1 MMRSHA
7 LVVVSLVAVVGTV
20 GSAWAGTPCEPRGYP
35 SANAPARGFT
45 TNTTFH
51 ALGRIDLDGSGPSP
65 ERLVAHPR
73 TDGAEFGEPALLGG
87 EQVGGELWAWDGLA
101 GAWEAIPGQFLN
113 AALLPRGRVSEM
125 TLHDADGDGPGEPVL
140 VAVGEFARVGEVPA
154 VNVAAWSA
162 STGWSAVGAAT
173 ALGPRINDVVSGE
186 ALGLGSGEGVKLV
199 VGGLLNAGGAPAG
212 APQSGVA
219 VWDGASWQILG
230 VPAELGVGAEVR
242 ALAIFDADG
251 PGPEPALLYAA
262 STFATRYWSGT
273 GWDPI
278 TPGLSDGTY
287 DMTVWNSTGFG
298 PRLAFVGMYPGIEET
313 QFVPA
318 RVVLWDG
325 LAKTVVP
332 GFPFERAVRAS
343 AFTFAPTF
351 EGATDALA
359 VSGESIASRGFVDGG
374 VAIYDGSW
382 DTVARHTASPMP
394 LIAGVDDDRDGPN
407 GPSLVIADAE
417 RGAPLTD
424 SDDQPL
430 DELARYEGFTVGRW
444 VNASPSAPID
454 NPNLYMCGDQSF
466 SNDYL
471 ILEDNV
477 GNPANDTRTL
487 TVPIGGWNLR
497 GVAVYDDR
505 TTIDLGGKGMTLSGT
520 NTAADA
526 PAIVVDAGLD
536 ADARLTLRS
545 TPSGSVQTRRRVEVG
560 VSVAGEGVDSELEV
574 REGVSLNVGA
584 LVVGVDA
591 GSRGSVLLQGGGNT
605 ASLNVSSLLSEVPTR
620 LSLGVEPGATG
631 SITVGSGS
639 NLFMFATTAGQV
651 TVGDGGSGTINV
663 QSGGFF
669 AMSGTQM
676 RLGVQPGSVGTIVAR
691 GFASAGAL
699 LDIGVGGEGTLI
711 VDRSPQFGVSEP
723 VRLGVEPGSIGR
735 IEVRGASSTLA
746 AVNAAMTI
754 GVEGTGVMSV
764 VSGGAVEGATRI
776 DIGARGQLGGNGLVR
791 FVESGAVGVLSRGVV
806 TPASASA
813 SPMDP
818 TLPSV
823 ATLTIEGPY
832 VQERASAS
840 AGSAGRLL
848 IDVDARGP
856 GPLAHDRLSVIGVAE
871 LGGQL
876 DVRLIGNVPPA
887 MGAVGAGIEV
897 VSATTLT
904 GAFEVANFPGLPP
917 DEAGRGRF
925 FRFATQANQRG
936 GSSVV
941 IVEDVLADDIEA
953 GDAQDYTLGG
963 AGTSAAL
970 GDLDDDGDRDLV
982 VTVPDPANPVNNAGS
997 IVILFNGGTTGGMWA
1012 GFTSTRQVLVGRNPS
1027 DVAIAEFD
1035 GEPGLDIA
1043 VTNQTDGTLAILT
1056 NPGTGEFG
1064 PPLAEFT
1071 YEVGAGPV
1079 SVTASDI
1086 DLNGS
1091 VDALVALGTE
1101 QRVVLLLNSG
1111 NDFRAWT
1118 GLAVSASIGLAG
1130 APTDAVNVDVDDDK
1144 FDDVVT
1150 PQPSERK
1157 VTVSRNRLGGARG
1170 IGFDEPVD
1178 VAVPGEPVAIA
1189 TGDLNLDG
1197 RRDVVVALANTNQLA
1212 VLVNN
1217 GTASFQSPLT
1227 IPAGTGPTSVTLGR
1241 LDADADLDI
1250 AVVTSNAQ
1258 GQRVV
1263 RLIRNDLFGG
1273 QLQFAFQADLQ
1284 PGSAPAFVLAGDVTN
1299 DGADDLVSVNAG
1311 GNVRGVGGSSDLSV
1325 FTFEVCRGDA
1335 NNDRAIDLK
1344 DIQATLA
1351 NFSNDYRPGTG
1362 PGDSNG
1368 DGVVTFRDVITSLA
1382 EFGVECR

>member
-20 GSAWAGTPCEPRGYP
+20 GSAVAGTPCEPRGYP
-35 SANAPARGFT
+35 SADAPVRGFT

-51 ALGRIDLDGSGPSP
+51 AVGRFDLDGSGPQP
-65 ERLVAHPR
+65 TRLVVHPR
-73 TDGAEFGEPALLGG
+73 TDGAEAGATPTLGD
-87 EQVGGELWAWDGLA
+87 QTVGGELWAWDGLA
-101 GAWEAIPGQFLN
+101 GTWEAIPGQFLN
-113 AALLPRGRVSEM
+113 AALLPRGRVAAM
-125 TLHDADGDGPGEPVL
+125 TSHDSDGTGPAAPVL
-140 VAVGEFARVGEVPA
+140 VAVGEFARVGEVA
-154 VNVAAWSA
+154 ATNVAAWNPT
-162 STGWSAVGAAT
+162 TGWAPVGPAT
-173 ALGPRINDVVSGE
+173 PLGPRVSDVVSGVVT
-186 ALGLGSGEGVKLV
+186 ALGAGPRLI
-199 VGGLLNAGGAPAG
+199 VGGLLTVGGAPAG

-219 VWDGASWQILG
+219 VWNGVTWQILG
-230 VPAELGVGAEVR
+230 VPTDLGLGAEVR

-251 PGPEPALLYAA
+251 NGPEPSLLYAA
-262 STFATRYWSGT
+262 STFATRYWSGS

-298 PRLAFVGMYPGIEET
+298 PRLVFVGEYPGIEET

-318 RVVLWDG
+318 RVVLWNG
-325 LAKTVVP
+325 VAKTVVP
-332 GFPFERAVRAS
+332 GFPYGRARRVAAFEYS
-343 AFTFAPTF
+343 PPS
-351 EGATDALA
+351 EGGSDALA
-359 VSGESIASRGFVDGG
+359 VSGETVSSRGFIDGG
-374 VAIYDGSW
+374 VALYKGDQWS
-382 DTVARHTASPMP
+382 TLARHLATPVPM
-394 LIAGVDDDRDGPN
+394 AVGVNDDGDGPN
-407 GPSLVIADAE
+407 GPAVVIADAE
-417 RGAPLTD
+417 VGTPVTDLRGTPLGAI
-424 SDDQPL
+424 
-430 DELARYEGFTVGRW
+430 ARYEGFTIGRW

-497 GVAVYDDR
+497 GVAVYDDQ
-505 TTIDLGGKGMTLSGT
+505 TTIDLGGNGMILSGT

-545 TPSGSVQTRRRVEVG
+545 TPSGNVQTRRRVEVG
-560 VSVAGEGVDSELEV
+560 VSVAGEGVDSELAV
-574 REGVSLNVGA
+574 REGVSLDVGA

-591 GSRGSVLLQGGGNT
+591 GSRGSVLLQGDGDAAT
-605 ASLNVSSLLSEVPTR
+605 LNVSSLLSQVPTR

-639 NLFMFATTAGQV
+639 NLFMFAATAGQV

-663 QSGGFF
+663 QSGGLFS
-669 AMSGTQM
+669 MTGTQM
-676 RLGVQPGSVGTIVAR
+676 RLGVQPGSVGRIVAS
-691 GFASAGAL
+691 GFASAGAP

-711 VDRSPQFGVSEP
+711 VDRSPQFAVSKP
-723 VRLGVEPGSIGR
+723 VRLGVDPGSIGR

-764 VSGGAVEGATRI
+764 VSGGAVQGATRI
-776 DIGARGQLGGNGLVR
+776 DVGTRGQLGGDGLVR

-806 TPASASA
+806 SPASASA

-818 TLPSV
+818 TQPSV
-823 ATLTIEGPY
+823 ATLTIQGDY
-832 VQERASAS
+832 VQERASTS

-856 GPLAHDRLSVIGVAE
+856 GAPVHDRLSVIGRAD

-876 DVRLIGNVPPA
+876 DVRLMGNVPPA
-887 MGAVGAGIEV
+887 MGAIGAGIEV
-897 VSATTLT
+897 VSASTLT

-925 FRFATQANQRG
+925 FRFVTQANQRG

-953 GDAQDYTLGG
+953 GDAQDYSLGG

-970 GDLDDDGDRDLV
+970 GDLDQDGDRDLV
-982 VTVPDPANPVNNAGS
+982 VTVPDPVNPVNNAGS

-1012 GFTSTRQVLVGRNPS
+1012 GFTSTRQVLIGRNPS

-1043 VTNQTDGTLAILT
+1043 VTNQTDGTLVVLP

-1064 PPLAEFT
+1064 PPTGQFT

-1086 DLNGS
+1086 DNNGA
-1091 VDALVALGTE
+1091 VDALVALGTDE
-1101 QRVVLLLNSG
+1101 RVVLLLNGGSG
-1111 NDFRAWT
+1111 LRAWT

-1157 VTVSRNRLGGARG
+1157 VTVSRNRLGGGRG

-1178 VAVPGEPVAIA
+1178 VAVPGQPVAIA

-1227 IPAGTGPTSVTLGR
+1227 IPAGVGPTSVTLGR

-1250 AVVTSNAQ
+1250 AVVTGNAG

-1263 RLIRNDLFGG
+1263 RLIRNDLFDG

-1311 GNVRGVGGSSDLSV
+1311 GNVRGAGGSSDLSV
-1325 FTFEVCRGDA
+1325 FTFEACRGDA
-1335 NNDRAIDLK
+1335 NNDRVIDLK
-1344 DIQATLA
+1344 DIQDTLA

-1368 DGVVTFRDVITSLA
+1368 DGVVTFRDVITTLA
-1382 EFGVECR
+1382 EFGVLCR